1 MTSHTSVQ
9 FMLVMVVVLNLTQ
22 GLKFAAD
29 AIDDL
34 RRASRNGRLTCIA
47 ILRLLAIACLSA
59 MCLWSSVYTAKA
71 LVVADTA
78 LLGGGM

>member
-9 FMLVMVVVLNLTQ
+9 FMLVMVVVLTLTQ

-34 RRASRNGRLTCIA
+34 RRASRKGRLTCIA
-47 ILRLLAIACLSA
+47 ILRLLALAFLSA

-71 LVVADTA
+71 LVVADTT